1 MYNSSLLLL
10 PSPALQA
17 AALQAA
23 AIVILPIKV
32 QCRKDLFF
40 KCHNTL
46 AKHFYCTNPNYT

>member
-1 MYNSSLLLL
+1 MYNCSPLLL

-32 QCRKDLFF
+32 QCSKDLFF
-40 KCHNTL
+40 IMPYYSGEALLLH
-46 AKHFYCTNPNYT
+46 